1 MNGVALQ
8 GLCKQTKG
16 CAGEHLQRLECCAQR
31 QRHPA
36 AISLMAG
43 LSQRKSLI
51 LCSYVIEEF
60 FQSDQTAANRPSD
73 QPTSRPAEPE
83 RKQPSGGSAEV
94 VGGCESDSARPPF
107 AFHFLLR

>member
-8 GLCKQTKG
+8 GLCKQTRG
-16 CAGEHLQRLECCAQR
+16 CAGEHLQRLERCAQQ

-43 LSQRKSLI
+43 FSQPKSLI

-60 FQSDQTAANRPSD
+60 FQSEQTAANRPTDRPAD
-73 QPTSRPAEPE
+73 QPTSGA
-83 RKQPSGGSAEV
+83 
-94 VGGCESDSARPPF
+94 
-107 AFHFLLR
+107 